1 MSSNLSSNLRS
12 TNRNAEDEDMD
23 LPFYNAKGRGT
34 TTMVRG
40 GKQIK
45 HWSDVHSSQ
54 EELAPV
60 KEMDDGEGITVT
72 KSVTVNA
79 VERDTDSVTRWNN

>member
-12 TNRNAEDEDMD
+12 TNRGGGDEDLD
-23 LPFYNAKGRGT
+23 LPLYNTKGRT
-34 TTMVRG
+34 TTTTVRG

-45 HWSDVHSSQ
+45 HWSDAHSSQ

-60 KEMDDGEGITVT
+60 NEMNGGEGITVT

-79 VERDTDSVTRWNN
+79 MEGDADSVTRWHD